1 MEKRYN
7 GSMRNRVQDE
17 PRGSNPVGLFFCP
30 AKEDPLMSYRK
41 VDALEQCWYI
51 IRYWLREKF
60 RRRR

>member
-1 MEKRYN
+1 
-7 GSMRNRVQDE
+7 MRNRVQDE